1 MLFLTIVISAV
12 QQAYYYPKLPY
23 KVAIHFNASGFPDN
37 FSDKL
42 FSALMQVGVV
52 IFMALVVLVSDY
64 FVKHGSDN
72 FINIPNRKYWLAPE
86 RRERTID
93 LLSSFVYWLGI
104 LTNLFLIFVSQRI
117 INVNLNPEMT
127 LGRHFWA
134 YLTAYLLSLFISI
147 WIFFRILNS
156 SKKDKTKAD

>member
-1 MLFLTIVISAV
+1 MVSAL

-37 FSDKL
+37 FSGKL

-52 IFMALVVLVSDY
+52 IFMALVVFVSDY
-64 FVKHGSDN
+64 FIKHGSDN

-127 LGRHFWA
+127 LGHHFWA

-156 SKKDKTKAD
+156 RKKDKTRAN